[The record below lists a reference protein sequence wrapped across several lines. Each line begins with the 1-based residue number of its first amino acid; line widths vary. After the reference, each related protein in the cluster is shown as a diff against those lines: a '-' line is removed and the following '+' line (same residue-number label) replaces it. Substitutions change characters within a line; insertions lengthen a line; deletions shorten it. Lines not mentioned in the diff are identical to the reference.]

1 MQLLKFPFLDNAI
14 KMKRFRL
21 GSPPS
26 LTNELSELGW
36 LANGLANSGSKL
48 EDSFWEGRLASQV
61 DRLLKEGGEEEFT
74 LALDQLF
81 DSHPQAHD
89 ELAEMIEARAETT
102 RLQHQGTTWDVLL
115 LAVPVLAWSRYGINA
130 GPLAKAPLQAL
141 KTQLGAHVLAKDAKL
156 AMCEFLFSPD
166 QLPQTFVDTHQLTC
180 ELGVRALSGRDF
192 KINAKDLPE
201 TSRFL
206 SDTRYLLAALAVPQG
221 APIFRWHEGDLSREQ
236 ALAAWVQQSGP
247 TFESLLT
254 GSIIQPL
261 LGDAYHAACRQAD
274 LGSRPYSIRA
284 SVAFL
289 QTVFETAP
297 DALRAVIGPC
307 WDKQLE
313 EYRVGFSMRDK
324 NTVVHGLVWPLLGA
338 EDEATETVAEIEQLL
353 RDCGITEI
361 VTLDHRFPLEY
372 CDDCGVPLYPNLDA
386 ELVHAELPEEH
397 GEQAPRLL
405 H

>member
-1 MQLLKFPFLDNAI
+1 
-14 KMKRFRL
+14 MKRFRI
-21 GSPPS
+21 GSRPS
-26 LTNELSELGW
+26 HPDELSELGW

-48 EDSFWEGRLASQV
+48 EDSFWEGRLAGQV
-61 DRLLKEGGEEEFT
+61 DQLLKDGNEEELT
-74 LALDQLF
+74 EALDQLF

-89 ELAEMIEARAETT
+89 ELAEMLEGRAETT
-102 RLQHQGTTWDVLL
+102 RLQHQGIAWDVLL
-115 LAVPVLAWSRYGINA
+115 VAVPVLAWSRYGINA
-130 GPLAKAPLQAL
+130 GPIGKAPLQVL
-141 KTQLGAHVLAKDAKL
+141 KTQLAAHVLAKDAKL
-156 AMCEFLFSPD
+156 AVCEFLFSPD
-166 QLPQTFVDTHQLTC
+166 QLPQSYVDTHQLTC

-192 KINAKDLPE
+192 KIDAKSLPE
-201 TSRFL
+201 TNRFL
-206 SDTRYLLAALAVPQG
+206 SDTRYLLAAVAVPVG
-221 APIFRWHEGDLSREQ
+221 TPIFRWHEGDQSREQ
-236 ALAAWVQQSGP
+236 ALTAWVQQSSP

-274 LGSRPYSIRA
+274 HGSRPYSVRA

-313 EYRVGFSMRDK
+313 EYRIGFSMRDK
-324 NTVVHGLVWPLLGA
+324 NTVVHGLVWPLLGV
-338 EDEATETVAEIEQLL
+338 EDEATESIAEIEQLL
-353 RDCGITEI
+353 RECGITE
-361 VTLDHRFPLEY
+361 VATLDHRFPMEY

-386 ELVHAELPEEH
+386 ELVHAELPEEN
-397 GEQAPRLL
+397 GEQTPRLL